1 MTGRS
6 CISCYPLQ
14 SGSIKEGFLEFMSI
28 SKFEMNVFCMV
39 NNIFF
44 FQFFNYS
51 SSLNYDLDPYH
62 ASLKDESRVFF
73 EINFVQINYNIMLVR
88 ENM

>member
-14 SGSIKEGFLEFMSI
+14 SGSIKEGFLEFTYLMRI

-39 NNIFF
+39 NNIYF
-44 FQFFNYS
+44 FQFLNYS

-73 EINFVQINYNIMLVR
+73 RNKFCTNKLQHYVSL
-88 ENM
+88 